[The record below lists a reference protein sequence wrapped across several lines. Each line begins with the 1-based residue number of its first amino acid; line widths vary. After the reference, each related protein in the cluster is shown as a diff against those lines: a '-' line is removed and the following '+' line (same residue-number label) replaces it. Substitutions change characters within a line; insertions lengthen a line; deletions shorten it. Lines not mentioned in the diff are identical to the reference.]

1 MASTDTEYISYGDFM
16 KELFG
21 NKTPILSAMNTLA
34 IVSQNS
40 SNDRDVRLS
49 ADLMIFYSTLR
60 ILKMKEKDSKVDK
73 SMIKFIVD
81 KINSIQDELNKI
93 SLDED

>member
-49 ADLMIFYSTLR
+49 ANLMIFHTILR

-73 SMIKFIVD
+73 SKIKLIID
-81 KINSIQDELNKI
+81 KIKSTEEELKKNSPDE
-93 SLDED
+93 E